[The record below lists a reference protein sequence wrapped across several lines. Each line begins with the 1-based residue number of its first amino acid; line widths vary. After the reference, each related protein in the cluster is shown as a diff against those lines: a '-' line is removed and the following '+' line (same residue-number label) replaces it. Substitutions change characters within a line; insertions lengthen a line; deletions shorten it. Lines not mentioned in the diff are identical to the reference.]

1 MVLVSYSVGIICCW
15 YHMLLVSLWCWY
27 HIVLV
32 SYSVGIIWCW
42 YHNYGVGIII
52 LWCWYHMVLK
62 CSVSMGT
69 YISLTTSTFIAS
81 AGLKACLHSTLPM
94 AEPDVDQ
101 CWWSM
106 IEVTFSE
113 WYCTVELY
121 YSPSRQFHWSQR
133 YGKLLGCG
141 CCMTSLSSSL
151 WPPLDWTS
159 CLVSLWT
166 HSLSSGM
173 RGWGPSRGEW
183 GEGWEVGVRGGVG
196 GGSEGRGGKWGGG
209 EGWEEGVSY
218 YIIMFL
224 PTSWQ

>member
-1 MVLVSYSVGIICCW
+1 M
-15 YHMLLVSLWCWY
+15 
-27 HIVLV
+27 VLV

-151 WPPLDWTS
+151 WMRFIR
-159 CLVSLWT
+159 SLW
-166 HSLSSGM
+166 GVD
-173 RGWGPSRGEW
+173 RGCISWGS
-183 GEGWEVGVRGGVG
+183 
-196 GGSEGRGGKWGGG
+196 GRGLL
-209 EGWEEGVSY
+209 EVYQGWTDAASAGDLEEVY
-218 YIIMFL
+218 
-224 PTSWQ
+224 